1 MSSHPNIDLQLLS
14 INFWFILEALLHYQI
29 GHQGSTSTVSTL
41 VNPMKWSQ
49 PTGLALSQ
57 IFTSVLVCS
66 WLSEASIKYLIE
78 SDESWLND
86 SLYTRGGVTCA
97 WFWFEAMVHFNIGRN
112 SEETSNDAHNTDFD
126 SEDDVLDS
134 EEEEAFEEEEI
145 METGDGEGSFP
156 EGVPMLISPP
166 GKKKVAQHK
175 PKSSTKKK
183 AATST
188 TPKKKISTRAKSK
201 GRTSSKKKEVTK
213 ASAKKASAKKVP
225 AKKAPAK
232 KVPAKKASAK
242 KVSKKVSA
250 KRSKSP
256 AKKATKKAAATPRR
270 STRIR
275 ASARK

>member
-29 GHQGSTSTVSTL
+29 GHQGATSTVSTL
-41 VNPMKWSQ
+41 LNPMKWSQ
-49 PTGLALSQ
+49 PSGLALSQ

-86 SLYTRGGVTCA
+86 NVYTRGGVTCA
-97 WFWFEAMVHFNIGRN
+97 WFWLEAMVHFNIGRN
-112 SEETSNDAHNTDFD
+112 SEETSKTSNNAYNTDFD

-134 EEEEAFEEEEI
+134 EEEEAFEEEEV

-166 GKKKVAQHK
+166 GKKKVTQRK

-183 AATST
+183 AATAT
-188 TPKKKISTRAKSK
+188 TPKKKVSARAKSK

-213 ASAKKASAKKVP
+213 ASAKKVSV
-225 AKKAPAK
+225 KKAS
-232 KVPAKKASAK
+232 AKKASAK
-242 KVSKKVSA
+242 KAPKKVSA

-256 AKKATKKAAATPRR
+256 AKKVTKKAAATPRR